1 MKICS
6 ICHKISATGEDHL
19 DCIQKRKVEL
29 GDDDFKQKLTEKLD
43 MAKNAED
50 LRPEIRALLDY
61 MTKEKTSEVSADE
74 ADNIMLILGIGGAVT
89 VAAIAIAFS
98 KRAMTS

>member
-6 ICHKISATGEDHL
+6 ICHKISATDEDHL
-19 DCIQKRKVEL
+19 DCIQKRRVEL

-50 LRPEIRALLDY
+50 LQPEIRALLDY
-61 MTKEKTSEVSADE
+61 MTKEKER
-74 ADNIMLILGIGGAVT
+74 
-89 VAAIAIAFS
+89 
-98 KRAMTS
+98 KK

>member
-1 MKICS
+1 MKSCS

-29 GDDDFKQKLTEKLD
+29 GDDDFKQKLPVKLD

-50 LRPEIRALLDY
+50 LQPEIRALLDY
-61 MTKEKTSEVSADE
+61 MTKEKER
-74 ADNIMLILGIGGAVT
+74 
-89 VAAIAIAFS
+89 
-98 KRAMTS
+98 KK

>member
-29 GDDDFKQKLTEKLD
+29 EDDDFKQKLPEKLD
-43 MAKNAED
+43 VAKNPED
-50 LRPEIRALLDY
+50 LQPEIRALLDH
-61 MTKEKTSEVSADE
+61 MTREK
-74 ADNIMLILGIGGAVT
+74 
-89 VAAIAIAFS
+89 
-98 KRAMTS
+98 KREE

>member
-1 MKICS
+1 MKNCS

-29 GDDDFKQKLTEKLD
+29 GDDDFKQKLPEKMD

-50 LRPEIRALLDY
+50 LQPEIRALLDH
-61 MTKEKTSEVSADE
+61 MAKEK
-74 ADNIMLILGIGGAVT
+74 GH
-89 VAAIAIAFS
+89 
-98 KRAMTS
+98 KK

>member
-29 GDDDFKQKLTEKLD
+29 GDDDFKQKLSEKLD

-50 LRPEIRALLDY
+50 LQPEIRALLDY
-61 MTKEKTSEVSADE
+61 MTKEKER
-74 ADNIMLILGIGGAVT
+74 
-89 VAAIAIAFS
+89 
-98 KRAMTS
+98 KK

>member
-1 MKICS
+1 MKSCS

-50 LRPEIRALLDY
+50 LQPEIRALLDY
-61 MTKEKTSEVSADE
+61 MTKEKER
-74 ADNIMLILGIGGAVT
+74 
-89 VAAIAIAFS
+89 
-98 KRAMTS
+98 KK

>member
-6 ICHKISATGEDHL
+6 ICHKISATNEDHL

-29 GDDDFKQKLTEKLD
+29 GDDDFKQKLSEKLD

-50 LRPEIRALLDY
+50 LQPEIRALLDH
-61 MTKEKTSEVSADE
+61 MTKEKER
-74 ADNIMLILGIGGAVT
+74 
-89 VAAIAIAFS
+89 
-98 KRAMTS
+98 KK

>member
-29 GDDDFKQKLTEKLD
+29 GDDDFKQNLSEKLD
-43 MAKNAED
+43 MTNNAKD
-50 LRPEIRALLDY
+50 LQPEIRALLDY
-61 MTKEKTSEVSADE
+61 MTKEKER
-74 ADNIMLILGIGGAVT
+74 
-89 VAAIAIAFS
+89 
-98 KRAMTS
+98 KK

>member
-29 GDDDFKQKLTEKLD
+29 GDDDFKQKLSEKLD
-43 MAKNAED
+43 MTNNAKD
-50 LRPEIRALLDY
+50 LQPEIRALLDY
-61 MTKEKTSEVSADE
+61 MTKEKER
-74 ADNIMLILGIGGAVT
+74 
-89 VAAIAIAFS
+89 
-98 KRAMTS
+98 KK

>member
-6 ICHKISATGEDHL
+6 ICHKISATDEDHL

-50 LRPEIRALLDY
+50 LQPEIKALLDY
-61 MTKEKTSEVSADE
+61 MTKEKER
-74 ADNIMLILGIGGAVT
+74 
-89 VAAIAIAFS
+89 
-98 KRAMTS
+98 KK